1 MQKRGQIRRFDR
13 ERGFGFIRPDR
24 EHEDIF
30 FHISSVADDEAKQ
43 RIGEGAIVRFDV
55 EASEKGPRAVKLS
68 IEKPPRI
75 SAKKF
80 FLVGGLL
87 FALFAF
93 ALILHYTVFNLLVSY
108 LLAINLVTFALTGY
122 DKGAAGTTALRVPE
136 FVLHVLS
143 VLGGS
148 IGLMFGMGVFRH
160 KTRKGSFK
168 YALLATLALQLF
180 VIRLCSGYFAAY
192 FRH

>member
-1 MQKRGQIRRFDR
+1 M
-13 ERGFGFIRPDR
+13 
-24 EHEDIF
+24 
-30 FHISSVADDEAKQ
+30 ADDEAKQ